1 MSACSSDLDY
11 GENMMNNSPEYT
23 DSGDIYAYVQTRDTT
38 ELNQPDA
45 LKERLAK
52 CDLSESEVKLKT
64 TENLVKSILNYPVNY
79 LILFYDNPENAVSVI
94 IKNSAVQHWDQMF

>member
-38 ELNQPDA
+38 EFSFGMHTFR
-45 LKERLAK
+45 LKCMQYGAYVLRVDEYYE
-52 CDLSESEVKLKT
+52 DIHT
-64 TENLVKSILNYPVNY
+64 GYGQM
-79 LILFYDNPENAVSVI
+79 I
-94 IKNSAVQHWDQMF
+94 IIVEGN